1 MRLFGSF
8 RQLTQM
14 IREYLSAETP
24 AMLFARI
31 LARLEDDFDTEE
43 RCVVTHR
50 SYPDVLVFALETR
63 IVLFCSR
70 PDLVRDIV
78 CAIWCSNKGMTE
90 SEIVEY
96 IDGSV

>member
-43 RCVVTHR
+43 R
-50 SYPDVLVFALETR
+50 
-63 IVLFCSR
+63 
-70 PDLVRDIV
+70 
-78 CAIWCSNKGMTE
+78 
-90 SEIVEY
+90 
-96 IDGSV
+96 